1 MSALKSKKTHA
12 EKIEGDSNIGKLYYD
27 CKITEVFSYCT
38 KIQVLEAGTWNVK
51 KLMKRICLP
60 FQWCP
65 PHYYEWSCKILFFF
79 QSPDKV
85 CEKEGPRH
93 SE

>member
-38 KIQVLEAGTWNVK
+38 KIQVLEAGT
-51 KLMKRICLP
+51 
-60 FQWCP
+60 
-65 PHYYEWSCKILFFF
+65 
-79 QSPDKV
+79 
-85 CEKEGPRH
+85 
-93 SE
+93 